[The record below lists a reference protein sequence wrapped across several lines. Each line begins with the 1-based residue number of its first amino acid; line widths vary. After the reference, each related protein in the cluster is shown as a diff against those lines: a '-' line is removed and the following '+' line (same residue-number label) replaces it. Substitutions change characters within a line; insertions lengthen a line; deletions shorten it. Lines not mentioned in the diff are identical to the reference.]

1 MDNLLKKDQLLK
13 RYFPP
18 DKILRRIVAVFAI
31 LAFLFF
37 VYKVWNFYNLSAR
50 RVFNSNYSEYK
61 LVVTKSGDSSA
72 IRQSY
77 IINDYKQVILLARSS
92 RSIEDN
98 FLAGHAQL
106 ALDNAA
112 AAVTGFKKVI
122 DMSYVAGGSVFK
134 EEAEYDLILSYILNR
149 DYDLALEQM
158 NKVKGNPGH
167 FYHDKMTNKL
177 FRQVKLLKWR

>member
-1 MDNLLKKDQLLK
+1 MNNALRKDQLLK

-18 DKILRRIVAVFAI
+18 DKIFRRVVAVFAI
-31 LAFLFF
+31 LAFVFF
-37 VYKVWNFYNLSAR
+37 VYKVWGFYNLSPR

-61 LVVTKSGDSSA
+61 LVDAKKDDSSA
-72 IRQSY
+72 VRQAY
-77 IINDYKQVILLARSS
+77 RTDDYKQVVLLARSS
-92 RSIEDN
+92 RNIEDN

-106 ALDNAA
+106 AMNNAA

-158 NKVKGNPGH
+158 TKVKGNPGH
-167 FYHDKMTNKL
+167 FYHDKMTDKL